1 MKRCP
6 SCDRTYTDT
15 SLNFCLEDGTPLL
28 SDVAPGYDPHATVR
42 DPTARQTS
50 EPPPTEIYRQK
61 PFLNQAPEILEPRQG
76 SPSGQPA
83 WGRGQPPPEW
93 SPTPQSRPQKK
104 SNAVWWVIGGIA
116 VVGILGIV
124 LIIMILA
131 VKRLG
136 ANENAGTDNANTRV
150 VNTNKTA
157 NANANRTA
165 NANSNTS
172 SLPASVT
179 DNFSEE
185 KWRTGNFQFGDIW
198 YKDSEY
204 HMRSKE
210 KTYLVMYA
218 PSSDYSTEN
227 ATVRVTTRSVDG
239 NGPTSG
245 YGLIVHGQKSPSN
258 QLEDYALLIFTGD
271 EPQYQVVMHKG
282 GNQQTLVPWTKSVVI
297 RSGTSPNQLEIRTRG
312 DQLLFYINGRYLTR
326 ITGNGS
332 VKPGVAGL
340 YTSETSEVVF
350 DDLEI
355 KR

>member
-6 SCDRTYTDT
+6 SCNRTYTDT
-15 SLNFCLEDGTPLL
+15 SLNFCLEDGTPLV
-28 SDVAPGYDPHATVR
+28 SDVAPASDPNATVR
-42 DPTARQTS
+42 YPEPRHTS

-61 PFLNQAPEILEPRQG
+61 PLINQVPEMIQPRTG

-83 WGRGQPPPEW
+83 WSGGPAPPQW
-93 SPTPQSRPQKK
+93 SRTPQLRPQKK
-104 SNAVWWVIGGIA
+104 SNVIWWVVGGIA
-116 VVGILGIV
+116 VVGILGV
-124 LIIMILA
+124 GLIIMILA
-131 VKRLG
+131 LANLS
-136 ANENAGTDNANTRV
+136 ANENTMNDNVNTRAF
-150 VNTNKTA
+150 NTNRI
-157 NANANRTA
+157 ANANRTA
-165 NANSNTS
+165 NSNANTS
-172 SLPASVT
+172 SVPAFVT

-198 YKDSEY
+198 YKDGEY

-218 PSSDYSTEN
+218 PLSEYATEN

-239 NGPTSG
+239 TGPTSG

-258 QLEDYALLIFTGD
+258 ELEDYALLIYTGD

-282 GNQQTLVPWTKSVVI
+282 GNQKALVPWTKSAVI
-297 RSGTSPNQLEIRTRG
+297 RSGTSPNQLEIRARG
-312 DQLLFYINGRYLTR
+312 DQLQFYINSRYLTR
-326 ITGNGS
+326 ITDNEDL
-332 VKPGVAGL
+332 KHGVAGL

>member
-6 SCDRTYTDT
+6 SCNRTYTDT
-15 SLNFCLEDGTPLL
+15 SLNFCLEDGTPLV
-28 SDVAPGYDPHATVR
+28 SDVAPASNPNATVR
-42 DPTARQTS
+42 YPAPRHTS

-61 PFLNQAPEILEPRQG
+61 PLLNQVPEMLQPRPAPPQ
-76 SPSGQPA
+76 
-83 WGRGQPPPEW
+83 W
-93 SPTPQSRPQKK
+93 SPTPQLRPQKK
-104 SNAVWWVIGGIA
+104 SNAIWWVIGGIA
-116 VVGILGIV
+116 VVGILGV
-124 LIIMILA
+124 GLIIMMLA
-131 VKRLG
+131 LASLN
-136 ANENAGTDNANTRV
+136 ANENAKNDSANTRV
-150 VNTNKTA
+150 VNTNRS
-157 NANANRTA
+157 ANANRTA

-172 SLPASVT
+172 SLPASIT

-198 YKDSEY
+198 YKDDEY

-218 PSSDYSTEN
+218 PLSDYATEN

-239 NGPTSG
+239 SGPTSG

-258 QLEDYALLIFTGD
+258 ELEDYALLIYTSD

-282 GNQQTLVPWTKSVVI
+282 GNQKTLVPWTKSAVI

-312 DQLLFYINGRYLTR
+312 DQLQFYINGRYLTR
-326 ITGNGS
+326 ITDNENL
-332 VKPGVAGL
+332 KRGVAGL

-355 KR
+355 KK

>member
-6 SCDRTYTDT
+6 SCNRTYTDA
-15 SLNFCLEDGTPLL
+15 SLNFCLEDGTPLV
-28 SDVAPGYDPHATVR
+28 SDVAPASDLNATVR
-42 DPTARQTS
+42 DQPRRHTR
-50 EPPPTEIYRQK
+50 EPPATEIYQQK
-61 PFLNQAPEILEPRQG
+61 PLLNQVPEMLNPRQAR
-76 SPSGQPA
+76 PQ
-83 WGRGQPPPEW
+83 W
-93 SPTPQSRPQKK
+93 SPTSQLLSEKK

-116 VVGILGIV
+116 VVGILGV
-124 LIIMILA
+124 GLIIML
-131 VKRLG
+131 VVLSRLS
-136 ANENAGTDNANTRV
+136 ANDNAANSNSNTRV
-150 VNTNKTA
+150 VKTNRGANT
-157 NANANRTA
+157 NRTA

-172 SLPASVT
+172 ITSASLT

-198 YKDSEY
+198 YKDDEY

-218 PSSDYSTEN
+218 PLSDYATDNS
-227 ATVRVTTRSVDG
+227 TVRVTARSVDG
-239 NGPTSG
+239 SGPTSG
-245 YGLIVHGQKSPSN
+245 YGLIVHGQKLPSN
-258 QLEDYALLIFTGD
+258 ELEDYALLIFTGD

-282 GNQQTLVPWTKSVVI
+282 GNQKALVPWTKSPVI

-312 DQLLFYINGRYLTR
+312 DQLQFYINGRYLTR
-326 ITGNGS
+326 ITDGENL
-332 VKPGVAGL
+332 KRGVAGL